1 MLHAEP
7 AREPIGA
14 GHAAT
19 ALAPLAARALVVPL
33 FLASGVSKLAA
44 PSATID
50 MIAASGLP
58 LASLG
63 YAAAVA
69 VEIAGSIALLVGF
82 HTRVV
87 AALTAGFTIAAA
99 LAFHHDLADQNQ
111 FIHFWKNI
119 SIAGGLLQI
128 VAFGAG
134 RFSLDARRR

>member
-1 MLHAEP
+1 
-7 AREPIGA
+7 
-14 GHAAT
+14 
-19 ALAPLAARALVVPL
+19 
-33 FLASGVSKLAA
+33 
-44 PSATID
+44 